1 MRNVSIQKIFRVT
14 SLLFIF
20 IFFFVI
26 EWRWEIMLLGM
37 PDIKAHIMTAI
48 VSAVVIALGFCNLNR
63 QQIIARI
70 MILLIL
76 YFIGV
81 SVLNITELYGTY
93 NYSVITEL
101 GIWCINL
108 APFIV
113 LSNYDIWKF
122 VYLHPKA
129 MVTLYMFFTI
139 PLFFLLWYSGCAI
152 ESNFNLRNAIVISG
166 LARNSD
172 YGISYQ
178 SLGDKLALL
187 TFIILS
193 LKLRKKFK
201 IVIFIVALST
211 LYITGSKA
219 SMIGYIFTCVVYCVI
234 LFIVNKQY
242 LKSVL
247 IIFVSIYLLFG
258 GLIYIAGSS
267 SLQNSDNWLV
277 STLARGKND
286 VSVSSRYLIEK
297 ENEKTRNS
305 RILFGDYKFD
315 NKLGRHGSYT
325 HSALGIVDYYGLPI
339 FIITVSIWFYLLFKL
354 LFVARK
360 TPIARAALMSML
372 FYTLLFT
379 IARFPPVFYLTYWV
393 LGMAVCAI
401 HHKICALISN
411 KL

>member
-139 PLFFLLWYSGCAI
+139 PLFFLLWY
-152 ESNFNLRNAIVISG
+152 
-166 LARNSD
+166 
-172 YGISYQ
+172 
-178 SLGDKLALL
+178 
-187 TFIILS
+187 
-193 LKLRKKFK
+193 
-201 IVIFIVALST
+201 
-211 LYITGSKA
+211 
-219 SMIGYIFTCVVYCVI
+219 
-234 LFIVNKQY
+234 
-242 LKSVL
+242 
-247 IIFVSIYLLFG
+247 
-258 GLIYIAGSS
+258 
-267 SLQNSDNWLV
+267 
-277 STLARGKND
+277 
-286 VSVSSRYLIEK
+286 
-297 ENEKTRNS
+297 TR
-305 RILFGDYKFD
+305 
-315 NKLGRHGSYT
+315 
-325 HSALGIVDYYGLPI
+325 
-339 FIITVSIWFYLLFKL
+339 
-354 LFVARK
+354 
-360 TPIARAALMSML
+360 
-372 FYTLLFT
+372 
-379 IARFPPVFYLTYWV
+379 RF
-393 LGMAVCAI
+393 M
-401 HHKICALISN
+401 
-411 KL
+411 